1 MYSIDMLSKIY
12 QKETEIILLSQDSDM
27 LILYAKNRANETGK
41 NILDSFDYVI
51 NMIKSGKENELLDG
65 QAGTAQTVS
74 GEE

>member
-41 NILDSFDYVI
+41 NILDSFNYVI
-51 NMIKSGKENELLDG
+51 NMIKSGKENELL
-65 QAGTAQTVS
+65 
-74 GEE
+74 ER

>member
-51 NMIKSGKENELLDG
+51 NMIKSGKENELL
-65 QAGTAQTVS
+65 
-74 GEE
+74 ER

>member
-27 LILYAKNRANETGK
+27 LILYAKNRANETGE

-51 NMIKSGKENELLDG
+51 NMIKSGKENELL
-65 QAGTAQTVS
+65 
-74 GEE
+74 ER

>member
-51 NMIKSGKENELLDG
+51 NMIKSVKENELL
-65 QAGTAQTVS
+65 
-74 GEE
+74 ER

>member
-27 LILYAKNRANETGK
+27 LILYAKNRANETGE

-51 NMIKSGKENELLDG
+51 NIIKSGKENELL
-65 QAGTAQTVS
+65 
-74 GEE
+74 ER

>member
-27 LILYAKNRANETGK
+27 LILYAKNRANETDN

-51 NMIKSGKENELLDG
+51 NMIKSGKENELL
-65 QAGTAQTVS
+65 
-74 GEE
+74 ER

>member
-65 QAGTAQTVS
+65 QAGATQTVS

>member
-27 LILYAKNRANETGK
+27 LILYAKNRANETGE

-51 NMIKSGKENELLDG
+51 NIIKSGKENELLERQTG
-65 QAGTAQTVS
+65 TTQAVS